1 MLPMPANENA
11 FITEIIPAASVDDLL
26 MHSVLVVSGAH
37 MNFEDGSDGA
47 AQKATLSH
55 DLTTHFGLGL
65 ELYSYLVVTNCL
77 TPYGLLTERTF
88 PLDPFVTSLDSLSHY
103 QTFGIMFAGLH
114 GLFELIPQASLLFG
128 QRLTE
133 QEAGADEPSPG
144 CVELHDTIQRRLQDW
159 NVSQATTDSFHDKD
173 SMTNVSEALRH
184 SIEIYLI
191 AAMQG
196 SSILSSGIISQLQDH
211 VDIIFGSGRKL
222 HQSQWTATLM
232 WPSLIAGSCTTQEDQ
247 QQSLS
252 RTLRNSR
259 YRMKHSIRASNLL
272 QRLWDD
278 PDPLMYGPYGLYLA
292 ISKHDITFGT
302 L

>member
-1 MLPMPANENA
+1 M
-11 FITEIIPAASVDDLL
+11 
-26 MHSVLVVSGAH
+26 G
-37 MNFEDGSDGA
+37 
-47 AQKATLSH
+47 H

-133 QEAGADEPSPG
+133 QEAGVYEPSPS
-144 CVELHDTIQRRLQDW
+144 CIELHDTIQSRLRGW
-159 NVSQATTDSFHDKD
+159 NVAQAAAHSFPDKD
-173 SMTNVSEALRH
+173 SMTHVSEALRH

-196 SSILSSGIISQLQDH
+196 SSILSPEIISKFQGH

-222 HQSQWTATLM
+222 RESQWTANLM
-232 WPSLIAGSCTTQEDQ
+232 WPFLIAGSCTTQQ
-247 QQSLS
+247 ARQQSLS
-252 RTLRNSR
+252 QTLRNSR

-292 ISKHDITFGT
+292 ISKYDITFGT